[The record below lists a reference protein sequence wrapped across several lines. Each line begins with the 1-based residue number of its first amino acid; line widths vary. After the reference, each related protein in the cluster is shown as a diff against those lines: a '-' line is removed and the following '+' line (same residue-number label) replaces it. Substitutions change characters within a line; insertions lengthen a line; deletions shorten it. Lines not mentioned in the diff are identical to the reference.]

1 MYLVVIGIL
10 SIVLAFPRPVYRLL
24 TDPSAVMAAVA
35 LVSLLPPLAGL
46 LAARRTLRL
55 IEKRV
60 DDPGEGQFAFARGM
74 MAAHALLLAGHGSL
88 LLLTDWIRICLRTP
102 VVGEWPVIGSLLA
115 LTPFLLSVLLLWV
128 AAYPADRV
136 VRQIAVEVYLLR
148 SKPVRPVWSLGQ
160 YVVYNLRHQ
169 VLFVLAPMIL
179 ILLARDIIAA
189 NESYLR
195 KFSRQGYLSD
205 LLLGAAAVVVALC
218 APVILRYVWVTSRL
232 PDGPL
237 RDKLLLLCA
246 KLRLKCREILIWRSG
261 GMVVNAAV
269 MGVVPPLRYV
279 LLTDAMLE
287 QLDDTKIEAVFGHEA
302 GHIKRHHILV
312 FLLFAL
318 ISGCATTVFSVRTH
332 RVDPL
337 TYQLAAAGLGLLL
350 AFKWGVLF
358 GWISRRFERQADIY
372 GVRTLAL
379 AGVPCSQP
387 CALHQSDTPVSAAL
401 KSERLCSTAAHI
413 FGDTL
418 NTVAVLNG
426 IPPEAPSWRHSSIA
440 SRSRFVQALARDPAL
455 AARFERRLLWIKLA
469 VFIVATGSSA
479 WAAWELKLWELVG
492 IRL

>member
-10 SIVLAFPRPVYRLL
+10 SIVLAFPRPVFRLL
-24 TDPSAVMAAVA
+24 TDPSAIVAAVA
-35 LVSLLPPLAGL
+35 IVALLPPLAGL
-46 LAARRTLRL
+46 LATRRTLRL
-55 IEKRV
+55 IEKRI

-74 MAAHALLLAGHGSL
+74 MVAYALLLSGNAAL
-88 LLLTDWIRICLRTP
+88 LLLTDWIRLGHRTP
-102 VVGEWPVIGSLLA
+102 VVGEWPVIGSLIA
-115 LTPFLLSVLLLWV
+115 LTPFLLSVLLLWI

-148 SKPVRPVWSLGQ
+148 SRPVRPVWSLSQ
-160 YVVYNLRHQ
+160 YIIYNLRHQ
-169 VLFVLAPMIL
+169 VLFILAPMIL

-189 NESYLR
+189 NDAFLR

-205 LLLGAAAVVVALC
+205 LLLGAAAVLVALF

-237 RDKLLLLCA
+237 RDKLLLLCK

-269 MGVVPPLRYV
+269 MGVVPRLRYV
-279 LLTDAMLE
+279 LLTDALLE

-302 GHIKRHHILV
+302 GHIKRHHILF

-318 ISGCATTVFSVRTH
+318 ISGCATTVFSVRTY
-332 RVDPL
+332 RADPF
-337 TYQLAAAGLGLLL
+337 TYQIAAAALGLLL

-387 CALHQSDTPVSAAL
+387 CALHESDTPVASAL

-418 NTVAVLNG
+418 NAVAVLNG

-440 SRSRFVQALARDPAL
+440 SRSRFVQEVARDPSL
-455 AARFERRLLWIKLA
+455 AARFERRLLWIKIWVFLVA
-469 VFIVATGSSA
+469 VASSL
-479 WAAWELKLWELVG
+479 WVAWELKLWELLG